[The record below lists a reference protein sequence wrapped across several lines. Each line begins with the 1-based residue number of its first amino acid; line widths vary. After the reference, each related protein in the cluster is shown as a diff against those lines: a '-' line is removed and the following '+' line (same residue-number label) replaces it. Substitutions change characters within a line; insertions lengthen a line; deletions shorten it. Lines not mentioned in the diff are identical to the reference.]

1 MSKIRSVKNF
11 VDNKYIEVES
21 DKYYNVYNPAFG
33 EIIAK
38 VYETPKE
45 NIEKTLT
52 SSINAYEKWSKLP
65 ITERIK
71 YLFKLHELIQS
82 NINEIAKITTNEHGK
97 LLSESRGDVIRT
109 LENIEAAASEV
120 YHMMGKNSNEI
131 ASNIDESLIRVPLG
145 VFLIISPFNFP
156 LMVPFWFIPYAVA
169 TRNTVIVKPSEKTPL
184 SIEFIGELI
193 NKAGFPDGVINIVNG
208 ASETVNNLI
217 DKKEIKGIGFV
228 GTSSVAEYIFKKV
241 SENHKRI
248 IANGSAKNYALVMPD
263 ANTDQAIPNLI
274 SSFFGNAG
282 ERCLA
287 NSVLITF
294 KENHDKV
301 LEKFKEAGRKLRL
314 GYGLDNDVDMGPLI
328 REEHRQRVKSY
339 INYGEENSIKLIL
352 DGRSNVPE
360 KYKKGFFLGPT
371 IFDDV
376 PLNTKLIKEEIF
388 GPVAS
393 VIIADSFDDAIEI
406 INSSRYGNAS
416 SIFTESGYYA
426 RRFINEV
433 QAGNIGINIGTVAP
447 IGYYPFGGMKDSF
460 YGVLH
465 AQGGEDHIQF
475 YTERKIIISRWF
487 GS

>member
-1 MSKIRSVKNF
+1 
-11 VDNKYIEVES
+11 
-21 DKYYNVYNPAFG
+21 
-33 EIIAK
+33 
-38 VYETPKE
+38 
-45 NIEKTLT
+45 
-52 SSINAYEKWSKLP
+52 
-65 ITERIK
+65 
-71 YLFKLHELIQS
+71 ELIQS

-169 TRNTVIVKPSEKTPL
+169 TGNTVIVKPSEKTPL